1 MPKMAQQ
8 VRSGC
13 AKNGKKAPSIQLKVM
28 MIMYHH
34 FFLSCKPLEFQGIT
48 KKKHV
53 RWKFG
58 TYLVIIIAAFMKQ
71 QQNED

>member
-1 MPKMAQQ
+1 MPKMARQ
-8 VRSGC
+8 VRPGC
-13 AKNGKKAPSIQLKVM
+13 AKNGKKSPPIQLKVM

-48 KKKHV
+48 KKKHA

-58 TYLVIIIAAFMKQ
+58 TYLVIIIAAFMEQ
-71 QQNED
+71 QQ